1 MIRTDPAIRRIM
13 AILWIGIALLILGF
27 GLGVVFPAVNYR
39 LFTGP
44 VTTSEAATVVRVS
57 QAGFF
62 IGGVGLVLMTLSAI
76 KLLIYAKFSSDH
88 HKPLRTIEHGYV
100 IAKVCENLDKQLV
113 YDPDAWDPLEL
124 TYYVQVAYEGGREE
138 FETGKV
144 VFDSIAEGATG
155 HFVVQG
161 KWLCSFTFIPRTETQ
176 G

>member
-1 MIRTDPAIRRIM
+1 MIKTDPAIGRIM
-13 AILWIGIALLILGF
+13 LFIWIGIALLILGF

-44 VTTSEAATVVRVS
+44 HATTEAASVVRIS
-57 QAGFF
+57 QFGFF
-62 IGGVGLVLMTLSAI
+62 LGGVGLCFMTFGAI
-76 KLLIYAKFSSDH
+76 KLLIFSKFSSDH
-88 HKPLRTIEHGYV
+88 EKPQRTIHNGYV
-100 IAKVCENLDKQLV
+100 IAKVCENEDKQLV

-161 KWLCSFTFIPRTETQ
+161 KWLCSFTFVPRAETQ
-176 G
+176 